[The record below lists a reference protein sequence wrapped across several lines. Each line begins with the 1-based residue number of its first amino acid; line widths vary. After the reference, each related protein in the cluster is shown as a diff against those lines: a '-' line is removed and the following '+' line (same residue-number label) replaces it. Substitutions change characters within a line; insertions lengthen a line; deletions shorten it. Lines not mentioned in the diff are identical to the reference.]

1 MLFHLFLLVLII
13 YTLFFFYT
21 DVMNKINTNKPFAEG
36 MTNTPAD
43 SEELKE
49 ENGPAE
55 EKKVD
60 VSMSD
65 GATNDLEQNT
75 PVPQVPTEKQQIV
88 QTPVY
93 QQAVNQISDKNSNYQ
108 MANGNVITAPTG
120 NCPNGCKAP
129 QYDNDKCSNQML
141 GGKAY
146 RNCPWIGDG
155 SINDSMCKD
164 CGSVLLPKNQY
175 GYARTRAGLFNNNT
189 LNNLLVSKK
198 FNKEPNNPNI
208 NYTKIGIDFMNE
220 LSMAR
225 NFTLPFISSEKYTS
239 VGKIV
244 NKYQLNENTGSTD
257 KKELTDVINSVL
269 NSSKLPSTLKT
280 NTDQYNLQKTLNEA
294 NTTDDTGRTEKIIQ
308 GLMGS
313 NEFYKTTSSGLAE
326 MKNDNRLGGSK
337 TLFSGYTTKYR
348 PRDPRKRP
356 NPYDSIWEVFK

>member
-1 MLFHLFLLVLII
+1 
-13 YTLFFFYT
+13 
-21 DVMNKINTNKPFAEG
+21 
-36 MTNTPAD
+36 
-43 SEELKE
+43 
-49 ENGPAE
+49 
-55 EKKVD
+55 
-60 VSMSD
+60 
-65 GATNDLEQNT
+65 
-75 PVPQVPTEKQQIV
+75 
-88 QTPVY
+88 
-93 QQAVNQISDKNSNYQ
+93 
-108 MANGNVITAPTG
+108 
-120 NCPNGCKAP
+120 
-129 QYDNDKCSNQML
+129 
-141 GGKAY
+141 
-146 RNCPWIGDG
+146 
-155 SINDSMCKD
+155 
-164 CGSVLLPKNQY
+164 
-175 GYARTRAGLFNNNT
+175 
-189 LNNLLVSKK
+189 
-198 FNKEPNNPNI
+198 
-208 NYTKIGIDFMNE
+208 MNE

-244 NKYQLNENTGSTD
+244 NKYQLNENSGSTD

-294 NTTDDTGRTEKIIQ
+294 NTRDDTGRTEKIIQ